1 MKDTESNKEG
11 VRVQTDR
18 PIRKWLFS
26 LSLLLA
32 IILSL
37 TPFVDQRAAADYEQ
51 LFQRAFITFALA
63 RTINGVISV
72 VQGTEVALQPAGV
85 GVTLTPGEILDPVN
99 DLVERF
105 SWIMMGATI
114 SLGIQNV
121 LLDVSAWWVI
131 QALVSVLAAWMLIRL
146 WYPGQGSKLHRPV
159 LKRVLLMLLFLRFA
173 VPVMLIANDLL
184 YQQFL
189 EHRFEQSTEVIT
201 LAGKELEQLREEAS
215 VEEVEGT
222 DDSMLES
229 ITRAWSNSVDS
240 IDLSGRLKRMQAQAG
255 EIIEHMVQLSV
266 VFILQTGLLPVA
278 FLWVFLEVLKRLFK
292 SAPIKDDQ
300 T

>member
-1 MKDTESNKEG
+1 MQADKS
-11 VRVQTDR
+11 
-18 PIRKWLFS
+18 IRKWLIS
-26 LSLLLA
+26 LMLLVA
-32 IILSL
+32 MVLSL

-85 GVTLTPGEILDPVN
+85 GLTLTPGEILDPVN

-131 QALVSVLAAWMLIRL
+131 QALVSVFAAWMLIRL
-146 WYPGQGSKLHRPV
+146 WYPGQGSELHRTL
-159 LKRVLLMLLFLRFA
+159 LKRVLLTLLFLRFA

-189 EHRFEQSTEVIT
+189 EQRYQQSTEIIT
-201 LAGKELEQLREEAS
+201 LAGNELEQLREESS
-215 VEEVEGT
+215 VADAQDG
-222 DDSMLES
+222 DDSMFDS
-229 ITRAWSNSVDS
+229 ITRAWNSSVDS
-240 IDLSGRLKRMQAQAG
+240 IDLSGRLKRMQAQAA
-255 EIIEHMVQLSV
+255 EIIEHLVQLSV

-278 FLWVFLEVLKRLFK
+278 FLWVFLEVLKRLFR
-292 SAPIKDDQ
+292 SAHIKDSQ
-300 T
+300 K